1 MAILNF
7 PADPTVGQIYTHPE
21 AGEYKWNGYAWERTA
36 GGVVEGPVGPT
47 GPQGPAGA
55 DGPAGAEGLSAYE
68 VAVTNGYPGTE
79 AEWVASLEG
88 PAGADGAAGAQG
100 IQGEVGPAGPAG
112 ADGAQGIQG
121 EVGPQGPAGADGAVG
136 PQGPAGADGAP
147 GAQGPAGANGL
158 DGAPGPQGPA
168 GANGLDGAAGP
179 QGPGGPQGPE
189 GPMGPQGPQGP
200 SGGASAWS
208 GVGAYGFL
216 RVTSGAWETA
226 CQGSIIGSGLTWT
239 GVADSGGLT
248 QSRQQCE
255 TSLGGPGYNAVGTWQ
270 MCGGTDIGTTGTLF
284 MRIA

>member
-7 PADPTVGQIYTHPE
+7 PADPTVGQIYDHPE

-36 GGVVEGPVGPT
+36 GGVVEGPVGP
-47 GPQGPAGA
+47 QGPAGA
-55 DGPAGAEGLSAYE
+55 DGAEGLSAYE

-79 AEWVASLEG
+79 AEWLESLVGDTG
-88 PAGADGAAGAQG
+88 PAGADGSPG
-100 IQGEVGPAGPAG
+100 I
-112 ADGAQGIQG
+112 
-121 EVGPQGPAGADGAVG
+121 QGPAGADGAPGATGPAGADSQVPG

-147 GAQGPAGANGL
+147 GQTGPAGADGAPGIQGPAGANGL

-239 GVADSGGLT
+239 GVADGGGLT

-270 MCGGTDIGTTGTLF
+270 MCGGTDLGTTGTLF